1 MYPHK
6 WTWVCLNL
14 KKMLLPV
21 DLSEAELLREEEASL
36 TACGAVCYVNSARSC
51 LVFESLS
58 CTASTQQCA
67 ASQHD
72 DGESVFPQKKRQD
85 THACSRVE
93 PVSTHKQPESYWSS
107 RSASGPLHGETKGW
121 FVLSDNEER
130 HRGLWQQ
137 RGRWTTSLDR
147 ELSDT
152 HEPSAAH
159 RRYCVF
165 LLTVH
170 QHGSSLNSIL
180 QKHLHFKSCISRLW
194 DMSDTSYV
202 KSLVSI
208 KNIILGL
215 LSCSESHSSYL
226 SG

>member
-72 DGESVFPQKKRQD
+72 DGESVFPQKKGRTHMHVVVWNQSAHTNSQKATEAAGQQVGRFMERQRDGLCCQTMRSD
-85 THACSRVE
+85 TEGSDSREDAEQPAWTGNCQTHMSPLLPTGGTACSCSLYTNMV
-93 PVSTHKQPESYWSS
+93 PH
-107 RSASGPLHGETKGW
+107 
-121 FVLSDNEER
+121 
-130 HRGLWQQ
+130 
-137 RGRWTTSLDR
+137 WTL
-147 ELSDT
+147 
-152 HEPSAAH
+152 
-159 RRYCVF
+159 YF
-165 LLTVH
+165 
-170 QHGSSLNSIL
+170 
-180 QKHLHFKSCISRLW
+180 
-194 DMSDTSYV
+194 
-202 KSLVSI
+202 
-208 KNIILGL
+208 KNICILNPALAVYGTCL
-215 LSCSESHSSYL
+215 TPVMSKV
-226 SG
+226 